1 MTFAE
6 SIRRRVQA
14 MQPLELFSR
23 DSVSKQGESTL
34 AVAQEL
40 SRLHASGQLTRARQ
54 GIYFRPKK
62 SRFGERYPSEADV
75 IKFLLFRRG
84 KQTGYLTGARL
95 YNRLGLTTQVSG
107 VIEVASHETRRS
119 GEFLGCRVR
128 FVKAYG
134 AINAKEIPLL
144 EILDAVKD
152 LNQIPGASPQE
163 ALPLIAR
170 MIQKLSEQDQKRLA
184 QLAQSYPPR
193 VSATLGYLSLQVPA
207 LKELA

>member
-62 SRFGERYPSEADV
+62 SRFGELYKPANASRLERPS
-75 IKFLLFRRG
+75 
-84 KQTGYLTGARL
+84 
-95 YNRLGLTTQVSG
+95 VS
-107 VIEVASHETRRS
+107 V
-119 GEFLGCRVR
+119 
-128 FVKAYG
+128 
-134 AINAKEIPLL
+134 
-144 EILDAVKD
+144 
-152 LNQIPGASPQE
+152 
-163 ALPLIAR
+163 
-170 MIQKLSEQDQKRLA
+170 M
-184 QLAQSYPPR
+184 
-193 VSATLGYLSLQVPA
+193 
-207 LKELA
+207 